1 VGPPPLGIGQWVEHI
16 RRHFNQPDFG
26 LGHVFPRIAQL
37 APLLEQG
44 DVLNLHRGLVE
55 ARWAELKRRSE
66 DYYFSFEAVV
76 LYVARWD
83 IIRQS
88 LELRS
93 ERGRPIFETLVTE
106 ALGQYANIYS

>member
-1 VGPPPLGIGQWVEHI
+1 EESNDAAVVKRYGELMQEVTNPLVREVLTHLLDVRMIHTALRRRRRGAGPPPPGIGPWVEHI

-66 DYYFSFEAVV
+66 DY
-76 LYVARWD
+76 
-83 IIRQS
+83 
-88 LELRS
+88 
-93 ERGRPIFETLVTE
+93 
-106 ALGQYANIYS
+106 